1 MRETEYQIVHGW
13 VEDIEKDPAVAGE
26 CRLLVRQEEGRL
38 LEFAMGQPGSPLK
51 LRDEVSLAVDRA
63 RPTRVLSIVDHS
75 TREGTRFLRSGGGRW
90 FTEGDLLVIA
100 VVAAS
105 FAVALEWAAVPALVA
120 FVLMYGLIRR
130 NIQAARRQKDA
141 ARIDYLLDKDYF
153 RWRTELD
160 HTRGAP

>member
-13 VEDIEKDPAVAGE
+13 VEDIEKHPAVAGE
-26 CRLLVRQEEGRL
+26 YPLLVRQEEGRL
-38 LEFAMGQPGSPLK
+38 LEFSMGQPGSPLK
-51 LRDEVSLAVDRA
+51 LGDEVSLAVDRA

-75 TREGTRFLRSGGGRW
+75 TGEGTLFLRSGGGRW
-90 FTEGDLLVIA
+90 GTEGDLLVIA

-105 FAVALEWAAVPALVA
+105 FAVALEWAAVPALLA
-120 FVLMYGLIRR
+120 FVLVYGLIRR
-130 NIQAARRQKDA
+130 GIQVARRRKDA

-153 RWRTELD
+153 RWRAELD